1 MVPRTRDQF
10 EQLREASRD
19 RILESALR
27 LFAEHGYERTSIR
40 MIAREAGISQGLTYN
55 YFASKEALLRAIFER
70 SMEDVRMSFGG
81 AAAGATPRARIEGL
95 VRSAFEIVREHLPFW
110 RLTYQIRMQP
120 GVLEGL
126 GEYVAAWSG
135 ETRER
140 LEALMREAGVRSAA
154 VEARLL
160 HAAIDGAAQHYALDP
175 EGYPLDEI
183 AESLI
188 RRFVSPLPGET
199 PTSEPEAES

>member
-1 MVPRTRDQF
+1 MVPRTREQF
-10 EQLREASRD
+10 ERLRETSRD

-27 LFAEHGYERTSIR
+27 LFADHGYERTSIR
-40 MIAREAGISQGLTYN
+40 MIAREAGISQGLMYN
-55 YFASKEALLRAIFER
+55 YFGSKEALLRAIFER
-70 SMEDVRMSFGG
+70 SMVDVRASFERAAVGG
-81 AAAGATPRARIEGL
+81 APRARIEEL
-95 VRSAFEIVREHLPFW
+95 VRSAFEIVRQHLPFW

-126 GEYVAAWSG
+126 GDQVAAWSG

-140 LEALMREAGVRSAA
+140 LEALMRAAGIRSAA

-183 AESLI
+183 AEALV
-188 RRFVSPLPGET
+188 RRFISPVPGEAQS
-199 PTSEPEAES
+199 SELEAKS